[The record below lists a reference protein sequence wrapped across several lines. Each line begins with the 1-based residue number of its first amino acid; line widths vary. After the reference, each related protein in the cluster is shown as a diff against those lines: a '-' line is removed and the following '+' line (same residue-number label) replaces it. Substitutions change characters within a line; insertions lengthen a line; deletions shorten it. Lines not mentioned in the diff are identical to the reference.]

1 MINKNSKI
9 FLAGHSG
16 MIGSAVLRKLK
27 ERKFKKIF
35 TINRSN
41 LDLRNQEKVFNYLNK
56 LKPNAVIVAAA
67 KVGGILSNN
76 TYRGQ
81 FIYDNLSIQNNIIH
95 GSYKSGVKNLIF

>member
-35 TINRSN
+35 TINRSK

-76 TYRGQ
+76 TYRG
-81 FIYDNLSIQNNIIH
+81 
-95 GSYKSGVKNLIF
+95 K